1 MQVPAQLEETIE
13 DRVHAEEFEFTEL
26 QFIKSSR
33 MSKRHLI
40 FACRIRVSFPAAV
53 WPDLWPLCVLQAQP
67 LYDTVPRGIYTAELV
82 LTESWGVASPQLQ
95 SCCWHLF
102 CSICSILIILHAL
115 LPTTSSHE
123 WGGLMPKSIV
133 CQDDMVYALYTLP
146 TVILS
151 RRTDQYEKAWK
162 VLNDKASASQG
173 RRAAPRIS
181 QGLGSA
187 PTPPV
192 SGQVGSTRPLWDRE
206 AWLLRQACWQR
217 SDLWA
222 LQA

>member
-1 MQVPAQLEETIE
+1 
-13 DRVHAEEFEFTEL
+13 
-26 QFIKSSR
+26 
-33 MSKRHLI
+33 
-40 FACRIRVSFPAAV
+40 
-53 WPDLWPLCVLQAQP
+53 
-67 LYDTVPRGIYTAELV
+67 
-82 LTESWGVASPQLQ
+82 
-95 SCCWHLF
+95 
-102 CSICSILIILHAL
+102 
-115 LPTTSSHE
+115 
-123 WGGLMPKSIV
+123 MPKSIV
-133 CQDDMVYALYTLP
+133 SEDDMDNALDTLAA
-146 TVILS
+146 VIRS
-151 RRTDQYEKAWK
+151 RCTDQYEMAWK